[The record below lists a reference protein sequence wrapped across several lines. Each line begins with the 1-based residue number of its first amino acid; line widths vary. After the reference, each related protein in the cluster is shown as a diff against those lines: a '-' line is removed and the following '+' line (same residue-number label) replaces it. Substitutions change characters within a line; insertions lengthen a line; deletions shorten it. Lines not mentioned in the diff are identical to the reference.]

1 MVVDSAFAAQSRP
14 SRNGSRALLPFKPF
28 PVEDLGALST
38 IGTEP
43 VVKHAH
49 PTPLNPVGSAAGKLF
64 LHAQPVSASFER
76 NCLDGSMHLYIDANI
91 FLDFFHLTS
100 TDIEEL
106 RKLIALIEEGKITL
120 YLPEQTCEEI
130 SRNREAKISDALEK
144 FKKDTDAFRVNFPA
158 FTKSY
163 GEFEEI
169 RALLKDANKKHSSL
183 YKKAL
188 EVVESGEL
196 DADKLISDL
205 IKVAEFS
212 TTTPQ
217 IFDRA
222 IKRFRKGNPP
232 GKDKNTVGDEL
243 NWETLKEV
251 VPEGNDLYLVS
262 KDRDY
267 KSALGKGQVSSFL
280 ASEWRTDKNG
290 EIHFYESLT
299 DFFQKKFPD
308 IKLAADVKN
317 NILIEKL
324 AKSGSFATTHA
335 VVGALLKQTAFT
347 TEQAEE
353 LVSIAQLNNQVGW
366 IIGDND
372 VKDLYVKIQNDNGGS
387 ISEESKKALDE
398 MLAEAEED
406 NDPHDE
412 ADEEIPF

>member
-1 MVVDSAFAAQSRP
+1 
-14 SRNGSRALLPFKPF
+14 
-28 PVEDLGALST
+28 
-38 IGTEP
+38 
-43 VVKHAH
+43 
-49 PTPLNPVGSAAGKLF
+49 
-64 LHAQPVSASFER
+64 
-76 NCLDGSMHLYIDANI
+76 MHLYIDANI

-106 RKLIALIEEGKITL
+106 RKLIALIEESKITL

-130 SRNREAKISDALEK
+130 TRNREAKISDALEK

-163 GEFEEI
+163 KEYEDI
-169 RALLKDANKKHSSL
+169 RALLKEANKKHSAL
-183 YKKAL
+183 YTKAL
-188 EVVESGEL
+188 EVAESGEL

-212 TTTPQ
+212 QTTSQ
-217 IFDRA
+217 IFERA

-232 GKDKNTVGDEL
+232 GKDKNSVGDEL

-251 VPEGNDLYLVS
+251 VPEASDLYLVS

-267 KSALGKGQVSSFL
+267 KSALGQGQVSSFL
-280 ASEWRTDKNG
+280 ASEWRKDKKG
-290 EIHFYESLT
+290 EIYFYESLT

-366 IIGDND
+366 IIEDND
-372 VKDLYVKIQNDNGGS
+372 VKSLYVKIQKDNGGN

-398 MLAEAEED
+398 MLAEAEDYKELQ
-406 NDPHDE
+406 NDL
-412 ADEEIPF
+412 DEEIPF

>member
-1 MVVDSAFAAQSRP
+1 M
-14 SRNGSRALLPFKPF
+14 
-28 PVEDLGALST
+28 
-38 IGTEP
+38 
-43 VVKHAH
+43 
-49 PTPLNPVGSAAGKLF
+49 
-64 LHAQPVSASFER
+64 LHAQLLSATLEE
-76 NCLDGSMHLYIDANI
+76 NCLDGNMHLYIDANI

-106 RKLIALIEEGKITL
+106 RKLIALIAEGEITL

-163 GEFEEI
+163 DEFEEI
-169 RALLKDANKKHSSL
+169 RTLLKEANKKHSTL
-183 YKKAL
+183 YKKVL
-188 EVVESGEL
+188 EVAESGEL
-196 DADKLISDL
+196 DADKLIADL
-205 IKVAEFS
+205 IKVSEFS

-217 IFDRA
+217 IFDKA

-251 VPEGNDLYLVS
+251 VPAYNDLYLVS

-280 ASEWRTDKNG
+280 ASEWKKDKSG

-317 NILIEKL
+317 NMLIESL

-366 IIGDND
+366 IIGDQD
-372 VKDLYVKIQNDNGGS
+372 VKELYVKIQKDNGGN

-398 MLAEAEED
+398 MLAEHEED
-406 NDPHDE
+406 GDIHGGLN
-412 ADEEIPF
+412 EEVPF